1 MSEILTAESIIFSLS
16 SKIELQWIAG
26 QEDPK
31 RPLHEIKISDHAT
44 LIGHLNLIHKNIIQV
59 IGKTECEYLKS
70 CDVQVREGMLQQLFK
85 SGPVAILVTDNI
97 PVPDELVNHANEY
110 HVPLLSCDAESNE
123 VVDAA
128 RFYLHEMFSDKQTLH
143 GVFMEVLGTGVLI
156 TGESSVGKSE
166 LALELISRGHRLVAD
181 DAPVFTR
188 IGPDVL
194 DGSSPTLLQDFMEVR
209 GLGVINIR
217 EMYGDNALKNNKYLR
232 LVIQLVRMSKVDRER
247 LDRLYGN
254 RNHREIL
261 GVEIPVILI
270 PVAPGRNLA
279 VLVEAAVRN
288 HILRNSGHDA
298 TEQLIDLHQ
307 RAIANNHITNT

>member
-1 MSEILTAESIIFSLS
+1 MSEILSAESIIFNLS
-16 SKIELQWIAG
+16 SKIDLEWIAG
-26 QEDPK
+26 QEDPN
-31 RPLHEIKISDHAT
+31 RPLHEIKVSDHAT

-59 IGKTECEYLKS
+59 IGKTECDYLKS
-70 CDVQVREGMLQQLFK
+70 TDEHVRKGILQQLFK
-85 SGPVAILVTDNI
+85 SAPVAILMTDGIKI
-97 PVPDELVNHANEY
+97 PQELIDCANKY
-110 HVPLLSCDAESNE
+110 HVPLLSCAAESND

-128 RFYLHEMFSDKQTLH
+128 RFYLHEMFSDKQTVH
-143 GVFMEVLGTGVLI
+143 GVFLEVLGTGVLI

-188 IGPDVL
+188 VGPDIL

-217 EMYGDNALKNNKYLR
+217 EMYGDNALKRNKYLR
-232 LVIQLVRMSKVDRER
+232 LIIRLQRMSKEDREQI
-247 LDRLYGN
+247 DRLRGN
-254 RNHREIL
+254 RTTREIL
-261 GVEIPVILI
+261 GIAIPEILI

-288 HILRNSGHDA
+288 HILLNSGSDA
-298 TEQLIDLHQ
+298 TEQLIELQQ
-307 RAIANNHITNT
+307 RAISNNQN